1 MKKIIATLCT
11 LPLLGA
17 GLCAAQDD
25 SAPNLSAV
33 EIYSCNYN
41 KGKGEKDLGK
51 VVAKWNNWADE
62 TGYAPYNAWSLTSVF
77 NSPDYSFDVG
87 WLGAWENGAQMGK
100 GLQQWKKDG
109 GAMQAEFD
117 KVVNCS
123 SHVAFTSANLKAP
136 AQTDWPTE
144 GVTAFS
150 DCKIAPGKKLEDAIK
165 VHAAWANHLSSE
177 GSKAGLWMFLPS
189 MGSFDTA
196 YDYKIVVSHPDFV
209 SLGID
214 NNAYTNGR
222 GWEKGRELVQ
232 GVVSCGVP
240 RVYNSRLLR
249 NGGVNVN

>member
-1 MKKIIATLCT
+1 MKKLFVALCT
-11 LPLLGA
+11 LPLLGSA
-17 GLCAAQDD
+17 LVAAQDE

-41 KGKGEKDLGK
+41 KGKGQKDLDK
-51 VVAKWNNWADE
+51 VVAKWNDWADE
-62 TGYAPYNAWSLTSVF
+62 TGYTPYNAWSLAPVF
-77 NSPDYSFDVG
+77 GCPDYSFDMG
-87 WLGAWENGAQMGK
+87 WLGAWENGAEMGK
-100 GLQQWKKDG
+100 GLQQWKKGG

-117 KVVNCS
+117 KVVSCA

-136 AQTDWPTE
+136 AQSDWPAE

-150 DCKIAPGKKLEDAIK
+150 DCKIAQGKKLEDAIK
-165 VHAAWANHLSSE
+165 VHSGWAKHLTAN

-189 MGSFDTA
+189 MGGVDVD
-196 YDYKIVVSHPDFV
+196 YDYKMVVSHPDFV

-222 GWEKGRELVQ
+222 GWEKERELSQ

-240 RVYNSRLLR
+240 RVYNTELLR
-249 NGGVNVN
+249 NGGVKVN